1 MESFA
6 MSNPIAPVENPSAEP
21 RQMEAGRM
29 SSGGPQSGVRA
40 ESGKSSA
47 RQVPPDSG
55 IQQGIGH
62 TLTRPARTSQQ
73 GWPVE
78 GLTRV
83 PYRIFQ
89 TESTFRAEHEHI
101 FQGPVWHFLCLEV
114 EIANGGDF
122 KTTKVGE
129 TPVVVSRDYDGEIYV
144 FENRCAH
151 RGALICLDAKGKSRK
166 DFTCVYHAW
175 TYDCRGNLTGVA
187 FKDGV
192 KGKGGMPETF
202 RMEEHNPRKL
212 RVAIVHGL
220 VFGSFSED
228 VPSIEEYLGEEILTR
243 IERVL
248 GGRTPVVLGRFTQV
262 LPNNWKL
269 YMENVK
275 DSYHASILHLFFTTF
290 ELNRLSQKG
299 AIIVDESGGHH
310 VSYSAIDREA
320 TKGAEYAK
328 QQLRSESEYKL
339 ADASLLQG
347 FDEYHDG
354 VTLQILSVFPTFVL
368 QQIQNSIAV
377 RQIIPRSVARTDL
390 NWTYIGFATDS
401 PEQRMTRIQQGNL
414 VGPAGYISM
423 EDGCVGGFVQRGIA
437 GASREQ
443 AILEMGG
450 AQAESSE
457 SRVTEASVRGFWKA
471 YRAHMGL

>member
-1 MESFA
+1 
-6 MSNPIAPVENPSAEP
+6 
-21 RQMEAGRM
+21 MEA
-29 SSGGPQSGVRA
+29 
-40 ESGKSSA
+40 SA
-47 RQVPPDSG
+47 APPRSRDTSPKAW
-55 IQQGIGH
+55 
-62 TLTRPARTSQQ
+62 PA
-73 GWPVE
+73 G

-83 PYRIFQ
+83 PYRVFQ
-89 TESTFRAEHEHI
+89 KDETYEREQARI
-101 FQGPVWHFLCLEV
+101 FQGPLWHYLCM
-114 EIANGGDF
+114 EIEIPAGGDF
-122 KTTKVGE
+122 RTTKVGE
-129 TPVVVSRDYDGEIYV
+129 TPVVVSRDYDGEIYA

-151 RGALICLDAKGKSRK
+151 RGALICLDTHGKGRK
-166 DFTCVYHAW
+166 DFSCVYHAW
-175 TYDCRGNLTGVA
+175 TYDTKGNLIGVA

-202 RMEEHNPRKL
+202 RMQDHNPRKL
-212 RVAIVHGL
+212 RVASVNGL
-220 VFGSFSED
+220 VFGSFSEE
-228 VPSIEEYLGEEILTR
+228 VPPIEEYLGEEILTR
-243 IERVL
+243 IDRVL
-248 GGRTPVVLGRFTQV
+248 GRRKPVVIGRYTQV

-299 AIIVDESGGHH
+299 AIIVDASGGHH

-320 TKGAEYAK
+320 AKSEEYAK

-339 ADASLLQG
+339 ADPSLLQG
-347 FDEYHDG
+347 FDEYDDG

-368 QQIQNSIAV
+368 QQIQNAIAV
-377 RQIIPRSVARTDL
+377 RQIVPRAVESTDL
-390 NWTYIGFATDS
+390 NWTYIGFADDT
-401 PEQRMTRIQQGNL
+401 PEQRLVRLKQANL

-437 GASREQ
+437 GAEDEE
-443 AILEMGG
+443 AVLEMGG
-450 AQAESSE
+450 ALAESSE